1 MSFKESIIIPL
12 ELYQRCHLQT
22 KTKDMNILLDKS
34 LPTDEKMKLFS
45 QAQLE
50 KKRKKRKNVYTSKA
64 EFNEISPVGSNILQ
78 LIPKADKPIIKA
90 VLDIIKQ
97 NPSQIS
103 WNTNNEVI
111 LDGKTLINSNII
123 DNFLYMR
130 KHLTV
135 TKDKDI
141 PEGIVPFYRK
151 LLLLKIAPEW
161 IKQAPPR
168 KSQRIQTKA
177 SSKKAYEK
185 EQEEEEEEEEEYQK
199 SPPEPY
205 SPYQKSQ
212 ETSEIAEIFYD
223 TFDRISTPSKKSM
236 EQKKGKK
243 KQTTESEQTVDK
255 ETKQQKGRKTPQK
268 TPQKT
273 KSPSKTSWV
282 KW

>member
-12 ELYQRCHLQT
+12 ELYQRCQLQT
-22 KTKDMNILLDKS
+22 KTKDLNILLDKS

-50 KKRKKRKNVYTSKA
+50 KKRKKRKNVFTSKA

-78 LIPKADKPIIKA
+78 LIPRADKPIIKA
-90 VLDIIKQ
+90 ILDIIKQ
-97 NPSQIS
+97 NPPQIS

-151 LLLLKIAPEW
+151 LLSLNIAPEW
-161 IKQAPPR
+161 IKQTPAR
-168 KSQRIQTKA
+168 KSTRRKTK
-177 SSKKAYEK
+177 SKKKEE
-185 EQEEEEEEEEEYQK
+185 EQEGEEEEEYQK
-199 SPPEPY
+199 SPPETY

-212 ETSEIAEIFYD
+212 ETSEIAEKFYD
-223 TFDRISTPSKKSM
+223 TYDRISTPTKSK
-236 EQKKGKK
+236 EQKKEKK
-243 KQTTESEQTVDK
+243 RQTTESNQPKQTVEK
-255 ETKQQKGRKTPQK
+255 ETKQEKGRKTPRK
-268 TPQKT
+268 TPQKA
-273 KSPSKTSWV
+273 KSPSRKFWQSW
-282 KW
+282 